1 MKSILVPLSILLAFV
16 LVACG
21 KDKFETKPRIE
32 IKSYSSKEIHQGES
46 LRIRLNYYDK
56 EGDLDEG
63 TFTAIRDRLNQLPLG
78 PVDLADS
85 FGSLLPKFPPKDQGE
100 INFQIEYGRLKESTI
115 ENDTMVFRFYAS
127 DKAGNKTDT
136 ITSDKIVVYLP

>member
-1 MKSILVPLSILLAFV
+1 MKTILAPLSVLLAFV

-63 TFTAIRDRLNQLPLG
+63 TFTAIRDRLNLLPLG

-100 INFQIEYGRLKESTI
+100 INFQIDYGRLKESTI

>member
-1 MKSILVPLSILLAFV
+1 MKTILVPLSILLAFV

-63 TFTAIRDRLNQLPLG
+63 TFTAIRDRLNLLPLG

-100 INFQIEYGRLKESTI
+100 INFQIDYGRLKESTI

>member
-1 MKSILVPLSILLAFV
+1 MKTILVPLSVLLAFV

-63 TFTAIRDRLNQLPLG
+63 TFTAIRDRLNLLPLG

-100 INFQIEYGRLKESTI
+100 INFQIDYGRLKESTI